1 MGKIIA
7 IGGEPAT
14 GKSTLMKAWMKDY
27 EWEEVKLTDLLYGLW
42 CKELNT
48 IVLGKDYFDES
59 QMFCGTD
66 RLSMAV
72 QPKAI
77 EWFKGSFKP
86 SGVNIVFEGDRL
98 FTASFLAEIVAQE
111 HEIRMIYI
119 KATQSTL
126 DERHASRGDNQDDK
140 FLNSRK
146 TKLSNILSNFELMP
160 YIEEYEHNNNT
171 DQAVLVS
178 TILGEL
184 NSIDGKVVQR

>member
-1 MGKIIA
+1 MIVA

-14 GKSTLMKAWMKDY
+14 GKSTLMKQWMKPY
-27 EWEEVKLTDLLYGLW
+27 KWEDVKLTDLLYGMW
-42 CKELNT
+42 CEHLNT

-77 EWFKGSFKP
+77 EWFKDSYKP
-86 SGVNIVFEGDRL
+86 SGVHIVFEGDRL
-98 FTASFLAEIVAQE
+98 FTASFLSEIVSQG
-111 HEIRMIYI
+111 HDIKCFYI
-119 KATQSTL
+119 KADQSVL
-126 DERHASRGDNQDDK
+126 DERHVSREDNQDDK

-160 YIEEYEHNNNT
+160 YIEEFSNN
-171 DQAVLVS
+171 DEEEQLVLINH
-178 TILGEL
+178 ILGTL
-184 NSIDGKVVQR
+184 NIVDGKVV